1 MDLIIAIKEERAF
14 ICNIPVKENHE
25 EIMTRLEDEGAM
37 SAREVFSFKQ
47 GSTVID
53 DDNNLHTVVSIN
65 APMSARSPLD
75 WFYTDENGET
85 HGVIDIKGT
94 LIKEVPK
101 YHIEGL
107 LS

>member
-25 EIMTRLEDEGAM
+25 EIMDRLEKEEAENVE
-37 SAREVFSFKQ
+37 EVFSFKR
-47 GSTVID
+47 GDTVVD
-53 DDNNLHTVVSIN
+53 DDNNPHKVVDIH
-65 APMSARSPLD
+65 APATSYTEWL
-75 WFYTDENGET
+75 YTDENG
-85 HGVIDIKGT
+85 IIRSIASIKGT

>member
-14 ICNIPVKENHE
+14 ICNVLVKENHE
-25 EIMTRLEDEGAM
+25 EIMTRLEGAV
-37 SAREVFSFKQ
+37 SAKEVFSFKQ

-53 DDNNLHTVVSIN
+53 DDLHTVVSIN

-85 HGVIDIKGT
+85 HSVMDIKGT

>member
-1 MDLIIAIKEERAF
+1 MDLIIAIKEEHAF

-25 EIMTRLEDEGAM
+25 EIMDRLEKEGAEN
-37 SAREVFSFKQ
+37 AEEVFSFKR
-47 GSTVID
+47 GDTVV
-53 DDNNLHTVVSIN
+53 DDNPHKVADIHALMAASYTE
-65 APMSARSPLD
+65 
-75 WFYTDENGET
+75 WTYTDEDGTVHNI
-85 HGVIDIKGT
+85 VSIKGT